1 MRLIR
6 VADNQWSTELST
18 QWSLFPN
25 VGSTVDGL
33 SVLEDIPNTSSISAT
48 FTNYEV
54 ISGVKELRMSLF
66 GGPESVFYARDDFDR
81 SKRLAEEIRQSGQ
94 IKPLIVVVDEEGP
107 YLLEGAHRFVALHI
121 LGKKS
126 FPALIVI
133 DKDDEGEAD
142 EIN

>member
-6 VADNQWSTELST
+6 VADN

-54 ISGVKELRMSLF
+54 LSGIKEVSMGLF
-66 GGPESVFYARDDFDR
+66 GGPESVFYAKDDFDR
-81 SKRLAEEIRQSGQ
+81 SKRLAEEIREFGQ
-94 IKPLIVVVDEEGP
+94 IKPLIVAIDQDGP
-107 YLLEGAHRFVALHI
+107 YILEGAHRFVALHI

>member
-6 VADNQWSTELST
+6 VADN

-54 ISGVKELRMSLF
+54 ISGIKEVSMGLF
-66 GGPESVFYARDDFDR
+66 GGPESVFYAKDDFDR
-81 SKRLAEEIRQSGQ
+81 SKRLAEEIREFGQ
-94 IKPLIVVVDEEGP
+94 IKPLIVAIDQDGP
-107 YLLEGAHRFVALHI
+107 YILEGAHRFVALHI

>member
-6 VADNQWSTELST
+6 IANEEVLDL
-18 QWSLFPN
+18 PN
-25 VGSTVDGL
+25 SSALDLPNAGSIVDGL
-33 SVLEDIPNTSSISAT
+33 EVLGDIPNTSSISAT
-48 FTNYEV
+48 LTDYQVLSGIKEV
-54 ISGVKELRMSLF
+54 SMGLF
-66 GGPESVFYARDDFDR
+66 GGPESVFYAKDDFDR